1 MYVGSKLN
9 CLADAVFSE
18 SRPSAAIMV
27 HGGLYCLS
35 FPLLLGSCCI
45 VNVTVFKVLVLLKL
59 LLSLKLFVTVVVTL
73 TATRVARVMSLLFIF
88 NIDQR

>member
-45 VNVTVFKVLVLLKL
+45 VNVTVFKVFG
-59 LLSLKLFVTVVVTL
+59 FVKI
-73 TATRVARVMSLLFIF
+73 AFIAE
-88 NIDQR
+88 IICYCCCHADCHPCG